1 MAATTAA
8 SSTVASRGIASDFTA
23 TYHGSGSQLPR
34 PAGVLDGRLHRVGV
48 VGRVGGGDQAA
59 GGGEDPCG
67 FGQSGRRV
75 GEVVDR
81 ERGDHG
87 VERAV
92 AEGEDDRVTGR
103 GRWPTG
109 RVVPQHPDGDVDGD
123 GGSSAGRLGRPARG
137 SGTGAE
143 IEHGSAGDAARA
155 VVDEHLAQLVVDPAR
170 TGLPGPA
177 GRGVGVGEGPPVAQQ
192 ERHALAGPVDP
203 PGQLVVVAERL
214 LPTELHDGAQ
224 QAEAD
229 LALPP
234 ARRVDAVA
242 FERGPE
248 VVDGRLLGVPHG
260 EPGPVEGQV
269 PGQLVGDGALAGV
282 GPVEED
288 HAAVAAVAEV
298 ALLPVAVEER
308 LRRVEQGHRQGPGIG
323 PELVDPHGGT
333 SAGTRD
339 AKRSQPSVADAGTS
353 SG

>member
-1 MAATTAA
+1 MQDRTRVGGTGPSRSRASARASAPPARGQGRSRPPAPASRGATRPDRRPRGRGTPPELVHGRPRRVAATTAA

-23 TYHGSGSQLPR
+23 TYHGSGSQPR
-34 PAGVLDGRLHRVGV
+34 ARQASSTAAFTGWVSSALRP
-48 VGRVGGGDQAA
+48 GDQAA

-92 AEGEDDRVTGR
+92 AEGEDSRVTGR

-155 VVDEHLAQLVVDPAR
+155 VVDEHQAQLVVDPAR

-177 GRGVGVGEGPPVAQQ
+177 GRGVGVGEGPPVA
-192 ERHALAGPVDP
+192 RRSAMPRARSTH
-203 PGQLVVVAERL
+203 
-214 LPTELHDGAQ
+214 
-224 QAEAD
+224 QASSSSS
-229 LALPP
+229 PS
-234 ARRVDAVA
+234 A
-242 FERGPE
+242 F
-248 VVDGRLLGVPHG
+248 
-260 EPGPVEGQV
+260 
-269 PGQLVGDGALAGV
+269 
-282 GPVEED
+282 
-288 HAAVAAVAEV
+288 
-298 ALLPVAVEER
+298 
-308 LRRVEQGHRQGPGIG
+308 
-323 PELVDPHGGT
+323 
-333 SAGTRD
+333 
-339 AKRSQPSVADAGTS
+339 SQPNCTTAPSRQRPTWRSHQPVVSTPRRSSADRRS
-353 SG
+353 SMVDSFECPTGASPG